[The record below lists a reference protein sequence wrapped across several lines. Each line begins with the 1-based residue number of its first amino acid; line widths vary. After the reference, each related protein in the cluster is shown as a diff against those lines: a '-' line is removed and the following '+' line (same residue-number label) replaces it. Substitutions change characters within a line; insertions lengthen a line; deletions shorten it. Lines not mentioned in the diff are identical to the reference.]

1 VRQWIR
7 ERRANAQTLAK
18 AEDATEWRP
27 LIAFAEFADA
37 LAAQTGLTPP
47 PPVPPTASVDPD
59 ALAEEVLRRDYR
71 LIIGDC
77 FSRAWRTLTENFWPI
92 VGVSAL
98 VGLILFF
105 TNMVY
110 VGIIL
115 TGPLVGGLYMYYL
128 KSIRGERATMED
140 AFSGFT
146 LAFVQ
151 LMLASIVSGLLTCLG
166 VLAFVLPG
174 IYLAVAWSLTYPIV
188 IDKRIGFWEA
198 MEVSRKVV
206 SRHWW
211 TMLLLWIVIGLVNIV
226 GALCC
231 GVGMFVAAPLGMLA
245 LMYAYEDIFRAGP
258 TAAATAIT
266 PMAPGP
272 TAPAPASPGPAAP
285 APPTPP
291 PPEPPADTTGVTPTI

>member
-1 VRQWIR
+1 
-7 ERRANAQTLAK
+7 
-18 AEDATEWRP
+18 
-27 LIAFAEFADA
+27 
-37 LAAQTGLTPP
+37 
-47 PPVPPTASVDPD
+47 
-59 ALAEEVLRRDYR
+59 
-71 LIIGDC
+71 
-77 FSRAWRTLTENFWPI
+77 
-92 VGVSAL
+92 
-98 VGLILFF
+98 
-105 TNMVY
+105 
-110 VGIIL
+110 
-115 TGPLVGGLYMYYL
+115 
-128 KSIRGERATMED
+128 
-140 AFSGFT
+140 
-146 LAFVQ
+146 
-151 LMLASIVSGLLTCLG
+151 
-166 VLAFVLPG
+166 
-174 IYLAVAWSLTYPIV
+174 
-188 IDKRIGFWEA
+188 

>member
-1 VRQWIR
+1 MYRIIGADGRPYGPVSADQVRQWIR

-37 LAAQTGLTPP
+37 QAAQTGLTPP

-166 VLAFVLPG
+166 VLACVLPG
-174 IYLAVAWSLTYPIV
+174 IYLAVAWSRAISSGMGVLRSGAGGV
-188 IDKRIGFWEA
+188 RND
-198 MEVSRKVV
+198 
-206 SRHWW
+206 W
-211 TMLLLWIVIGLVNIV
+211 T
-226 GALCC
+226 
-231 GVGMFVAAPLGMLA
+231 
-245 LMYAYEDIFRAGP
+245 
-258 TAAATAIT
+258 
-266 PMAPGP
+266 
-272 TAPAPASPGPAAP
+272 PAAP
-285 APPTPP
+285 HATPGLCACRLSAANRP
-291 PPEPPADTTGVTPTI
+291 CYKE